1 MAKYLSTLLY
11 IGVFLSSCQKE
22 APIRQI
28 TGFDSPPAINGQ
40 GLAADSFYVVP
51 LESKNNVIISDIR
64 KIDFVDSSMV
74 ILSSE
79 AFFLSIGKDNIYVN
93 MGKRVTAQENTIH

>member
-40 GLAADSFYVVP
+40 GLTADSFYVVL

-64 KIDFVDSSMV
+64 KIDFVDSSIV

-79 AFFLSIGKDNIYVN
+79 GSFFFQLGKDNIYVN
-93 MGKRVTAQENTIH
+93 TEKG

>member
-40 GLAADSFYVVP
+40 GLAADSFYVVL

-64 KIDFVDSSMV
+64 KIDFVDSSIV
-74 ILSSE
+74 IPK

-93 MGKRVTAQENTIH
+93 TEKGVTAQENTIH

>member
-40 GLAADSFYVVP
+40 GLAADSFYVGKQ
-51 LESKNNVIISDIR
+51 SK
-64 KIDFVDSSMV
+64 
-74 ILSSE
+74 
-79 AFFLSIGKDNIYVN
+79 IGY
-93 MGKRVTAQENTIH
+93 